1 MVKVR
6 SMRVALHVR
15 TFGVLVLVI
24 ALCGLAGAQ
33 PKRGPLPKKAPPP
46 AKVPEGKQ
54 AEIDKLNL
62 ELNILQGKQATFA
75 MVKLARKIYELQKKL
90 SGEED
95 MRTTSAKQRLAGIL
109 QQAGDYAE
117 ALRLYR
123 EMLKATEKK
132 HGAQSREVSYSLL
145 SLIGLYWGLQQYE
158 QLEPLYQRSL
168 AISKKLDGEKS
179 QGYASTL
186 SQYGSYLFSRN
197 EYSAAQ
203 RTFEQVLK
211 IQESIAPAKDD
222 YSTLGALQMLG
233 NLLWQTNQHQK
244 AIAMFDRAIAVSA
257 KAQYSQIMMQGS
269 TMMSVASIYHYGG
282 RDDLAKPLQ
291 KKVVDLYQKE
301 IDRLEKNKGQD
312 WEISSLLGQ
321 LGFIQRQNGDLVA
334 AEKTLEKA
342 IAIDKKRGGFSGWA
356 TTIAEIKRAQGK
368 PKEAL
373 ALYEKAAADL
383 AKIAPQSATAYNT
396 IIADV
401 LREVGEYQR
410 AEKLLLAY
418 RAQMEKQFGKKHP
431 IIGYSMLSL
440 SYVYMGMKQW
450 GKAEQL
456 LDQSLDI
463 AEKELSLVLKT
474 GTESDHT
481 VYFSRNNYQLD
492 TAINF
497 HAKMAPKSPAAAR
510 LALTTL
516 LRRKGRVLDAAA
528 SSLATVRSKLSPE
541 DKKLLD
547 ELATARAKL
556 AKLTVAGPTATG
568 EDDYAQALAALEDE
582 VHKLELAISKKSAAY
597 RAASQKIE
605 LKPIQ
610 KAIPR
615 DAKLVEIVNY
625 QPYTPG
631 APYNPAAKF
640 DPRRYGA
647 FVLAQT
653 GDPVFVDLGPVT
665 PIEEAIAK
673 FRTAVADPDN
683 DGVTELGKK
692 LYGLTIAKIR
702 PALGN
707 TSNILIAPDGALNIV
722 PFSALVDDK
731 GQFLVKKFTFT
742 YFTSGRDLL
751 RLHLKSKPKGGGVI
765 FADPS
770 FDGSDAAKP
779 KQPAAAGG
787 TRGRRS
793 RALASLSWAPL
804 PGTGQEADELLKV
817 TKGMKVFR
825 GKQATE
831 NALKQ
836 ISGPRVLHLAT
847 HGFFLT
853 DDAPPAGTTAK
864 PDAAGGPA
872 PAPAPRATPA
882 GPGGGP
888 APSMEPTQENPLLRS
903 GLALAGANKLE
914 SGEEDGIVTAMEASG
929 LDLWG
934 TKLVVL
940 SACETGVGKVTNG
953 EGVYGLRRA
962 LVIAGAESMVMT
974 LWQVDDLATRDLMAG
989 YYKRLEAGKGRSS
1002 ALRDVQL
1009 EISGQAKYAHP
1020 YYWASFL
1027 PAGDNSPLKE

>member
-1 MVKVR
+1 MPR
-6 SMRVALHVR
+6 
-15 TFGVLVLVI
+15 
-24 ALCGLAGAQ
+24 
-33 PKRGPLPKKAPPP
+33 KAPPP
-46 AKVPEGKQ
+46 SKVPEGKQ
-54 AEIDKLNL
+54 AEIDKLDL
-62 ELNILQGKQATFA
+62 ELSTLQTKNAYFA
-75 MVKLARKIYELQKKL
+75 AVKLARKIYELQKKL
-90 SGEED
+90 TGED
-95 MRTTSAKQRLAGIL
+95 DPRTVGKKQRLAGAL
-109 QQAGDYAE
+109 QTAGDYGE
-117 ALRLYR
+117 ALKIYR

-132 HGAQSREVSYSLL
+132 HGASSREASYALMPM
-145 SLIGLYWGLQQYE
+145 IGLYWSLQQYE

-168 AISKKLDGEKS
+168 VLSKKLDGENS

-186 SQYGSYLFSRN
+186 GQYGSYLFSRN

-203 RTFEQVLK
+203 RTYEQVLK
-211 IQESIAPAKDD
+211 IQEALTSKND
-222 YSTLGALQMLG
+222 YSTIGSVQMLG
-233 NLLWQTNQHQK
+233 NLLWQTNQQHK
-244 AIAMFDRAIAVSA
+244 AIAMFDRAIAIAA
-257 KAQYSQIMMQGS
+257 KAPHMTIVMQGS
-269 TMMSVASIYHYGG
+269 TMMAVSSIYHYGG
-282 RDDLAKPLQ
+282 RPDLAKPLQ
-291 KKVVDLYQKE
+291 NKVVDLYSKE
-301 IDRLEKNKGQD
+301 IARLEKANGQD
-312 WEISSLLGQ
+312 WEITSLLGQ
-321 LGFIQRQNGDLVA
+321 LGYIQRQNGDLAA
-334 AEKTLEKA
+334 AEKTLERA
-342 IAIDKKRGGFSGWA
+342 IAIDKKRGSFSGWSS
-356 TTIAEIKRAQGK
+356 TIAEIKRAQGK

-373 ALYEKAAADL
+373 ALYEQAAADL
-383 AKIAPQSATAYNT
+383 AKIAPMSATAYNS

-401 LREVGEYQR
+401 LRDLGQYPR
-410 AEKLLLAY
+410 AEKMLLAY
-418 RAQMEKQFGKKHP
+418 RAQMERQYGKRHP
-431 IIGYSMLSL
+431 LIGYAMLSL
-440 SYVYMGMKQW
+440 SYVYMGMKQLP
-450 GKAEQL
+450 KAERL
-456 LDQSLDI
+456 LGESLEV
-463 AEKELSLVLKT
+463 AERELSLVLKT

-497 HAKMAPKSPAAAR
+497 HAKLAPKSPAAAR
-510 LALTTL
+510 LALQTL

-547 ELATARAKL
+547 ELAAARAKL

-568 EDDYAQALAALEDE
+568 DDDYAQTLATLEDE

-597 RAASQKIE
+597 RAAAQTIE
-605 LKPIQ
+605 LGPVQ

-631 APYNPAAKF
+631 APYQIKPVY

-647 FVLAQT
+647 FVVGPT
-653 GDPVFVDLGPVT
+653 GDPVFIDLGPVA
-665 PIEEAIAK
+665 PIEDAIAK

-683 DGVTELGKK
+683 DGVTELGRK
-692 LYGLTIAKIR
+692 LFDLTISKIR
-702 PALGN
+702 PHLG
-707 TSNILIAPDGALNIV
+707 TSSNILIAPDGALNIV
-722 PFSALVDDK
+722 PFAALVDDK
-731 GQFLVKKFTFT
+731 GQFLVKKYTFT

-751 RLHLKSKPKGGGVI
+751 RLNLKSKPKGGGVI

-770 FDGSDAAKP
+770 FDSTDAGKP
-779 KQPAAAGG
+779 APTPAGG

-817 TKGMKVFR
+817 TKNMKVYR

-831 NALKQ
+831 NALKLL
-836 ISGPRVLHLAT
+836 SGPRVLHLAT
-847 HGFFLT
+847 HGFFLS
-853 DDAPPAGTTAK
+853 DDAAPAGTTAK
-864 PDAAGGPA
+864 PDASTPASPRAQPAGPAGA
-872 PAPAPRATPA
+872 PAPT
-882 GPGGGP
+882 
-888 APSMEPTQENPLLRS
+888 MEPSQENPLLRS

-1009 EISGQAKYAHP
+1009 EIHGQAKYAHP

>member
-6 SMRVALHVR
+6 SMRVALFVR
-15 TFGVLVLVI
+15 KFGVFVVVI

-33 PKRGPLPKKAPPP
+33 PKRGPLPKKAPPA

-75 MVKLARKIYELQKKL
+75 MVKLAKKIYELQKKL
-90 SGEED
+90 TGEAD
-95 MRTTSAKQRLAGIL
+95 VRTASAKQRLAGIL
-109 QQAGDYAE
+109 QQAGDYAG
-117 ALRLYR
+117 ALKIYR
-123 EMLKATEKK
+123 EMLAATEKK
-132 HGAQSREVSYSLL
+132 HGAQSREVSYSLM

-168 AISKKLDGEKS
+168 AISKKLDGERS

-203 RTFEQVLK
+203 RTYEQVLK
-211 IQESIAPAKDD
+211 IQEAIAPTKDD

-233 NLLWQTNQHQK
+233 NLLWQTNQQPK
-244 AIAMFDRAIAVSA
+244 AIAMFNRAIAVSA
-257 KAQYSQIMMQGS
+257 KAQHSNIMMQGS

-334 AEKTLEKA
+334 AERTLEKA
-342 IAIDKKRGGFSGWA
+342 VAIDLKRGGFSGWA

-368 PKEAL
+368 PREAL

-401 LREVGEYQR
+401 LREVGEFGR

-418 RAQMEKQFGKKHP
+418 RASMERQFGKKHP

-440 SYVYMGMKQW
+440 SYVYMGMKQTA
-450 GKAEQL
+450 KAEQL

-497 HAKMAPKSPAAAR
+497 HAKMAPKSAAAAR

-528 SSLATVRSKLSPE
+528 SSLATVRSKLSAE

-547 ELATARAKL
+547 DLATARAKL

-568 EDDYAQALAALEDE
+568 EDDYAQALAGLEDE

-605 LKPIQ
+605 LAPIQ

-615 DAKLVEIVNY
+615 NAKLVEIVNY
-625 QPYTPG
+625 QPYIPG
-631 APYNPAAKF
+631 APYNPKAKF

-647 FVLAQT
+647 FVIAQK
-653 GDPVFVDLGPVT
+653 GDPTFVDLGPVA
-665 PIEEAIAK
+665 PIEDAIAK

-683 DGVTELGKK
+683 DNVTELGKK
-692 LYGLTIAKIR
+692 LYELTIAKIR
-702 PALGN
+702 PQLGT

-731 GQFLVKKFTFT
+731 NQFLVKKFTFT

-751 RLHLKSKPKGGGVI
+751 RLNLKSKPKGGGVI

-779 KQPAAAGG
+779 KQPAAGG

-793 RALASLSWAPL
+793 RALASLAWAPL

-817 TKGMKVFR
+817 TKNMKVFR
-825 GKQATE
+825 GKAATE

-836 ISGPRVLHLAT
+836 VSGPRVLHLAT

-864 PDAAGGPA
+864 PDAPGGAA
-872 PAPAPRATPA
+872 PTPAPRATPV

>member
-1 MVKVR
+1 MVKVP
-6 SMRVALHVR
+6 SMRVAR
-15 TFGVLVLVI
+15 YVLITVI
-24 ALCGLAGAQ
+24 ALCGLASAQ

-46 AKVPEGKQ
+46 SKVPEGKQ
-54 AEIDKLNL
+54 AEIDKLGL
-62 ELNILQGKQATFA
+62 ELNILQGKNAYFA

-90 SGEED
+90 SGEAD
-95 MRTTSAKQRLAGIL
+95 PRTVSAKQRLASTL

-117 ALRLYR
+117 ALKIYR

-132 HGAQSREVSYSLL
+132 HGAQSREVSYSLM
-145 SLIGLYWGLQQYE
+145 SLIGLYWSLQQYE

-203 RTFEQVLK
+203 RTYEQVLK
-211 IQESIAPAKDD
+211 IQEAIAPTKDD

-233 NLLWQTNQHQK
+233 NLFWQTNQHQK

-257 KAQYSQIMMQGS
+257 KAQYSNIIMQGS
-269 TMMSVASIYHYGG
+269 TMMSIASIYHYGN

-291 KKVVDLYQKE
+291 KKVVDLYEKE

-321 LGFIQRQNGDLVA
+321 LGFIQRQNGDLAA
-334 AEKTLEKA
+334 AEKTLDRA
-342 IAIDKKRGGFSGWA
+342 VAIDMKRGGFSGWG

-368 PKEAL
+368 PREAL

-401 LREVGEYQR
+401 LRDLGEYAR

-418 RAQMEKQFGKKHP
+418 RAGMERQFGKKHP
-431 IIGYSMLSL
+431 IIGYSMLAL
-440 SYVYMGMKQW
+440 SYVYMGMKQLP
-450 GKAEQL
+450 KAEKL
-456 LDQSLDI
+456 LDESLDI

-497 HAKMAPKSPAAAR
+497 HAKLAPKSAAAAR
-510 LALTTL
+510 IALTTL

-528 SSLATVRSKLSPE
+528 SSLAAVRSKLSAE

-547 ELATARAKL
+547 DLATARAKL

-568 EDDYAQALAALEDE
+568 EDDYAQELAKLEDE

-605 LKPIQ
+605 LGPIQ

-625 QPYTPG
+625 QPYVPG
-631 APYNPAAKF
+631 APYNPKPVW

-647 FVLAQT
+647 FVIAQT
-653 GDPVFVDLGPVT
+653 GDPTFVDLGPVA

-683 DGVTELGKK
+683 DGVTDLGKK
-692 LYGLTIAKIR
+692 LYQLTIAKIR
-702 PALGN
+702 PQLGN
-707 TSNILIAPDGALNIV
+707 TTNILIAPDGALNIV

-731 GQFLVKKFTFT
+731 GQFLVKKLTFT

-751 RLHLKSKPKGGGVI
+751 RLKLKSKPKGGGVI
-765 FADPS
+765 FADPT
-770 FDGSDAAKP
+770 FDGADVGKP
-779 KQPAAAGG
+779 APAAGGAG

-793 RALASLSWAPL
+793 RALASLAWAPL

-817 TKGMKVFR
+817 TKNMKVYR

-853 DDAPPAGTTAK
+853 DDAPPAGTSAK
-864 PDAAGGPA
+864 PDAPGA
-872 PAPAPRATPA
+872 PATPAPRANPAPA

>member
-1 MVKVR
+1 
-6 SMRVALHVR
+6 MRVASYVLI
-15 TFGVLVLVI
+15 VLV
-24 ALCGLAGAQ
+24 AWCGLASAQ
-33 PKRGPLPKKAPPP
+33 PKRGPLPKQAPPP

-54 AEIDKLNL
+54 AEIDKLDL
-62 ELNILQGKQATFA
+62 ELNTLQAKNAYFA
-75 MVKLARKIYELQKKL
+75 AVKLAKKIYELQKKL
-90 SGEED
+90 TGEAD
-95 MRTTSAKQRLAGIL
+95 PRTVAKRQRLAGVL
-109 QQAGDYAE
+109 QAAGDYGE
-117 ALRLYR
+117 ALKIYR
-123 EMLKATEKK
+123 DLLKATEKK
-132 HGAQSREVSYSLL
+132 SGADSREASYALMP
-145 SLIGLYWGLQQYE
+145 LIGLYWGLQQYE
-158 QLEPLYQRSL
+158 NLEPLYQRSL
-168 AISKKLDGEKS
+168 ALSKKLDGEKS

-186 SQYGSYLFSRN
+186 GQYGSFLFSRN

-203 RTFEQVLK
+203 RTYEQVLK
-211 IQESIAPAKDD
+211 IQEAIAPAKDD
-222 YSTLGALQMLG
+222 YSILGSVQMLG
-233 NLLWQTNQHQK
+233 NLFWQTNQQQK
-244 AIAMFDRAIAVSA
+244 AIQMFDRAIAISA
-257 KAQYSQIMMQGS
+257 KAPHMNVVMQGS
-269 TMMSVASIYHYGG
+269 TMMAVASIYHYGN

-291 KKVVDLYQKE
+291 KKVVDLYEKD
-301 IDRLEKNKGQD
+301 IDRLTKNKGQD

-321 LGFIQRQNGDLVA
+321 LGYIQRQNGDLVA
-334 AEKTLEKA
+334 AEKTLDKA
-342 IAIDKKRGGFSGWA
+342 IAIDKKRGGFSAW
-356 TTIAEIKRAQGK
+356 TSTIAEIKRAQGK
-368 PKEAL
+368 LKEAL
-373 ALYEKAAADL
+373 ALYEKSAAEL
-383 AKIAPQSATAYNT
+383 AKLAPMSATAYNS
-396 IIADV
+396 IIADL
-401 LREVGEYQR
+401 LREIGDYPR

-418 RAQMEKQFGKKHP
+418 RAQMERQFGKRHP
-431 IIGYSMLSL
+431 TIGYALLSL
-440 SYVYMGMKQW
+440 SYVYMGMKQT

-456 LDQSLDI
+456 LGESLDI
-463 AEKELSLVLKT
+463 AERDLSLVLKT
-474 GTESDHT
+474 GTEADHT

-497 HAKMAPKSPAAAR
+497 HAKLAPKSPAAAR
-510 LALTTL
+510 LALLTL
-516 LRRKGRVLDAAA
+516 LRRKGRVLDAAV
-528 SSLATVRSKLSPE
+528 SSLATVRAKLSPE

-547 ELATARAKL
+547 ELAAARAKL

-568 EDDYAQALAALEDE
+568 EDDYAKALAALEDD
-582 VHKLELAISKKSAAY
+582 VHRLELAISKKSAAY
-597 RAASQKIE
+597 RAAAQKIE
-605 LKPIQ
+605 LGPIQ
-610 KAIPR
+610 KAIPK

-625 QPYTPG
+625 QPYVPG
-631 APYNPAAKF
+631 APYQVKPVY

-647 FVLAQT
+647 FVVGQK
-653 GDPVFVDLGPVT
+653 GDPVFVDLGPVA
-665 PIEEAIAK
+665 PIEDAIAK

-683 DGVTELGKK
+683 DAVKELGRK
-692 LYGLTIAKIR
+692 LFDLTIAKIR
-702 PALGN
+702 PQLG
-707 TSNILIAPDGALNIV
+707 TASNILLAPDGALNIV

-731 GQFLVKKFTFT
+731 GQFLVKKYTFT

-751 RLHLKSKPKGGGVI
+751 RLNLKSKPKGGGVI

-770 FDGSDAAKP
+770 FDSTDAGKP
-779 KQPAAAGG
+779 APTPAGG

-793 RALASLSWAPL
+793 RALATLAWAPL

-817 TKGMKVFR
+817 TKNMKVFR

-831 NALKQ
+831 NALKHV
-836 ISGPRVLHLAT
+836 SGPRVLHLAT

-853 DDAPPAGTTAK
+853 DDAPPAGTTTK
-864 PDAAGGPA
+864 PDAPGST

-882 GPGGGP
+882 GPGGP

-1002 ALRDVQL
+1002 ALREVQL
-1009 EISGQAKYAHP
+1009 EIHGQAKYAHP